1 MEKFEYIANAMGL
14 YKMKTSWLKIEKFY
28 NEIVFVNEG
37 SLSMT
42 FVLLAINNNENGS
55 LVTSIAPRIG
65 MKPNSLSRTLKN
77 LLDKNISL
85 KRNSTEDERKVYICF
100 TELGIKKQQ
109 LALEKMN
116 LLENLIKSSSNN
128 NEIKGFFAV
137 IEAISNSIE
146 SFSKGK

>member
-65 MKPNSLSRTLKN
+65 MKPNK
-77 LLDKNISL
+77 
-85 KRNSTEDERKVYICF
+85 C
-100 TELGIKKQQ
+100 
-109 LALEKMN
+109 
-116 LLENLIKSSSNN
+116 
-128 NEIKGFFAV
+128 
-137 IEAISNSIE
+137 
-146 SFSKGK
+146 